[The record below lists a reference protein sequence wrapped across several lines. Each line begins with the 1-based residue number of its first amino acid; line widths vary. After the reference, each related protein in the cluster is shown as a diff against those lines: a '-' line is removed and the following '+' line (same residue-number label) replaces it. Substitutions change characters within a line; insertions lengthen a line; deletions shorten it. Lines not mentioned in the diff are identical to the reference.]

1 MAASG
6 IRHHVRFLVAV
17 AAGAAAWPLAT
28 GLTPALRLVVAG
40 DVFFLVYLALVM
52 AMMTGTTPGALRERA
67 RGEDEGIVLIAV
79 LTLVAIGFSMG
90 SVLAVLNTGEG
101 PDGLWLALAVA
112 SVPLGWLTLHT
123 LAAHHYLLL
132 FYAPGEAPG
141 KAESGGL
148 EAHHVKGGLEFPGG
162 AAPVA
167 WDFLYFSFVIGM
179 TAQVSDVV
187 VVSRPFRRVVLAHS
201 VASFFFNT
209 VLLAVAVNVAVT
221 QAGGR

>member
-6 IRHHVRFLVAV
+6 IRHHVRFLLAV
-17 AAGAAAWPLAT
+17 AAGAAAWPLAFA
-28 GLTPALRLVVAG
+28 LTPALRFVVAG
-40 DVFFLVYLALVM
+40 DVFFLVYLALM
-52 AMMTGTTPGALRERA
+52 GAMMIDTTPDALRERA
-67 RGEDEGIVLIAV
+67 RGEDEGIALIAV

-132 FYAPGEAPG
+132 FYAPEAAEGEA
-141 KAESGGL
+141 EGGPAAK
-148 EAHHVKGGLEFPGG
+148 EKGGLDFPGG
-162 AAPVA
+162 EAPVA

-187 VVSRPFRRVVLAHS
+187 IVSAPFRRVVLAHS

-209 VLLAVAVNVAVT
+209 VLLAFAVNVAVT
-221 QAGGR
+221 QAGGP

>member
-1 MAASG
+1 MTALPAV
-6 IRHHVRFLVAV
+6 RHHARFLLAV
-17 AAGAAAWPLAT
+17 AAGAAAWPMAFA
-28 GLTPALRLVVAG
+28 LTPALRLVVAG
-40 DVFFLVYLALVM
+40 DVFFLVYLALM
-52 AMMTGTTPGALRERA
+52 AAMMTIEASPDALRERA

-90 SVLAVLNTGEG
+90 SVLTVLNTGEG

-112 SVPLGWLTLHT
+112 SVPLGWLMLHT

-132 FYAPGEAPG
+132 FYAPGEAEDGPDA
-141 KAESGGL
+141 KE
-148 EAHHVKGGLEFPGG
+148 KGGLEFPGG
-162 AAPVA
+162 EAPVA

-187 VVSRPFRRVVLAHS
+187 IVSSPFRRVVLAHS

-221 QAGGR
+221 QAGGP

>member
-1 MAASG
+1 MAVLSG
-6 IRHHVRFLVAV
+6 IRHHVRFLIAV

-28 GLTPALRLVVAG
+28 GLAPALRFVVAG

-52 AMMTGTTPGALRERA
+52 AMMIDTTPDALRERA
-67 RGEDEGIVLIAV
+67 RQDDEGIVLIAV

-90 SVLAVLNTGEG
+90 AVLAVLNTGNG

-132 FYAPGEAPG
+132 FYAPGEEEDGP
-141 KAESGGL
+141 
-148 EAHHVKGGLEFPGG
+148 EAREKGGLEFPGG
-162 AAPVA
+162 APPVA
-167 WDFLYFSFVIGM
+167 WDFLYFSFVVGM

-187 VVSRPFRRVVLAHS
+187 IVSSPFRRVVLAHS

-221 QAGGR
+221 QAGGP